1 MVLERAEFT
10 ARQGSGDALA
20 DLLHS
25 RGLALAATYT
35 GCLSFK
41 AMRCVEDPDTFMFL
55 AEWIS
60 IEAHQE
66 SRMEPAHVE
75 FREMLLPYA
84 AGARPTVHFVE
95 VPPAA

>member
-1 MVLERAEFT
+1 
-10 ARQGSGDALA
+10 
-20 DLLHS
+20 
-25 RGLALAATYT
+25 
-35 GCLSFK
+35 
-41 AMRCVEDPDTFMFL
+41 MFL
-55 AEWIS
+55 AEWVS

>member
-10 ARQGSGDALA
+10 AMEGTGDDLA
-20 DLLHS
+20 ELLQS

-35 GCLSFK
+35 GCKSFK

-55 AEWIS
+55 AEWVS

-66 SRMEPAHVE
+66 SRMEPAHIQ
-75 FREMLLPYA
+75 FRELLLPFA
-84 AGARPTVHFVE
+84 ASARATVHFVE
-95 VPPAA
+95 L